1 MNRRS
6 FVHQLLNVGLVTAL
20 SQIPAT
26 LAMQKKSAMKS
37 WIWAPVNEE
46 RSTEQ
51 WKRALATARSSG
63 IQALLL
69 EIYDGRYAYFASRR
83 LPVKSD
89 LLAKILPLAKAEQIE
104 VHAWMWSMPCSA
116 PEILS
121 GHPDWYSINALG
133 DSAATKPAYVDYY
146 KFLDPGRP
154 EVRDWV
160 QGTVRELAAIPE
172 LTGIH
177 LDYIRHPDAILPKGL
192 WKKYGIVQ
200 DRVYPQYDYG
210 YSPYEREQFQ
220 KQFGVDPIRIG
231 RNELHD
237 STLEQHWRRFQ
248 LDMVVGLVN
257 DYLAPAAHTAGKL
270 ITAAVFPGPSLARQ
284 MVRQDWQRFQV
295 DAFLP
300 MLYNTFYETGPS
312 WVGEMTEEAV
322 HAVQKPV
329 YSGLFIQHMK
339 PQTLIDTARIA
350 QTSGASG
357 ISLFSLDGM
366 NPAQWEAL
374 GKIVT
379 TAPPDNSKKS
389 P

>member
-6 FVHQLLNVGLVTAL
+6 FFQQLVTFGLASAL
-20 SQIPAT
+20 AHVAET
-26 LAMQKKSAMKS
+26 FAMPKQSKMKN

-46 RSTEQ
+46 RSIEQ
-51 WKRALATARSSG
+51 WKKSLAIARSSG

-69 EIYDGRYAYFASRR
+69 EIYDGRHAYFASQR
-83 LPVKSD
+83 LPVKAD
-89 LLAKILPLAKAEQIE
+89 LLSKILPLARAEQIE
-104 VHAWMWSMPCSA
+104 VHAWMWSMPCSV
-116 PEILS
+116 PEILAK
-121 GHPDWYSINALG
+121 HPDWYNVNALG
-133 DSAATKPAYVDYY
+133 DSAATKPAYVEYY

-154 EVRDWV
+154 EVREWV

-172 LTGIH
+172 LTGVH

-210 YSPYEREQFQ
+210 YTPYERDRFE
-220 KQFGVDPIRIG
+220 KQFGADPIRVG

-237 STLEQHWRRFQ
+237 PVVDQNWHKFQ
-248 LDMVVGLVN
+248 LDMVVDLVN
-257 DYLAPAAHTAGKL
+257 DYLVPAAHSAGKT

-300 MLYNTFYETGPS
+300 MLYNSFYETGPA
-312 WVGEMTEEAV
+312 WVGEMTGEAV
-322 HAVQKPV
+322 HAVAKPI
-329 YSGLFIQHMK
+329 YSGLFIQDMK
-339 PQTLIDTARIA
+339 PRILIDTAQIA

-357 ISLFSLDGM
+357 ISLFSIDSM
-366 NPAQWEAL
+366 NSARWEAL
-374 GKIVT
+374 RKISSP
-379 TAPPDNSKKS
+379 APS
-389 P
+389 